1 MKKILLVISL
11 CFILTGCGN
20 YAELDKLAIVTGVAI
35 DKDGDDYEISY
46 LVANSPKGQTS
57 SKEGEAKTTVYSGT
71 GETIPDAAMIIE
83 QKSPKKIYLGHVNV
97 VIISEE
103 IAKDGFFKVADWLFR
118 NPETRKQFYLLLA
131 KDEKAKNIIKI
142 ISPLESFPSQS
153 IATLLE
159 SNRDSISAS
168 TTTTYNNFVGYV
180 LEQGADPIVPT
191 ITIKGDVKEGSDQS
205 NIETTEP
212 TAYLALGP
220 LAIFKEDKL
229 VGYVKAKESELIN
242 LIQNKIKEIK
252 YTLNYND
259 DDITI
264 DSYNLKT
271 KLSLKDEWHV
281 NLNITGTGNIYN
293 INSDIDISD
302 PKEIEKIEKK
312 WNKSLQKS
320 LKKLIKKMQNK
331 YKSDIFGFGNK
342 IYSTYPQKWNQV
354 KDEWND
360 KYFKQVKVT
369 INSNLKIPDT
379 GSLKD
384 TLTEAKK

>member
-1 MKKILLVISL
+1 MKKIFLIIFL
-11 CFILTGCGN
+11 CLFLSGCGN

-35 DKDGDDYEISY
+35 DKKGNDYEISY

-71 GETIPDAAMIIE
+71 GKTIPDAAMVIE

-97 VIISEE
+97 VIISED

-118 NPETRKQFYLLLA
+118 SPETRKQFYLLQAKNDKA
-131 KDEKAKNIIKI
+131 KDIIKI

-159 SNRDSISAS
+159 SNRDSKSAS

-180 LEQGADPIVPT
+180 LEEGADPILPT
-191 ITIKGDVKEGSDQS
+191 ITIHGNIKKGSEQS

-212 TAYLALGP
+212 IAYLTLGP

-229 VGYVKAKESELIN
+229 VGYATTKESELIN

-252 YTLNYND
+252 FSLTFKND
-259 DDITI
+259 ALSI

-271 KLSLKDEWHV
+271 KLSIEDESHIT
-281 NLNITGTGNIYN
+281 LTITGTGNIYN
-293 INSDIDISD
+293 INSNIDISN
-302 PKEIEKIEKK
+302 PKEIKKIENL

-320 LKKLIKKMQNK
+320 LKKLIRKMQDK
-331 YKSDIFGFGNK
+331 YHADIFGFGNK
-342 IYSTYPQKWNQV
+342 IYSTYPKKWNQLK
-354 KDEWND
+354 KDWNN
-360 KYFKQVKVT
+360 KYFKEVKVK
-369 INSNLKIPDT
+369 IKSNLKITDT

-384 TLTEAKK
+384 TLTEARK

>member
-118 NPETRKQFYLLLA
+118 NPEARKQFYLLLA

-159 SNRDSISAS
+159 SNRDSKSAS

-191 ITIKGDVKEGSDQS
+191 ITIKGNVKEGSDQS

>member
-20 YAELDKLAIVTGVAI
+20 YDELDKLAIVTGVAI

-118 NPETRKQFYLLLA
+118 NPEARKQFYLLLA

>member
-103 IAKDGFFKVADWLFR
+103 IAKEGFFKVADWLFR
-118 NPETRKQFYLLLA
+118 NPEARKQFYLLLA

-159 SNRDSISAS
+159 SNRDSKSAS

-191 ITIKGDVKEGSDQS
+191 ITIKGNVKEGSDQS

>member
-159 SNRDSISAS
+159 SNRDSKSAS

-191 ITIKGDVKEGSDQS
+191 ITIKGNVKEGSDQS

-281 NLNITGTGNIYN
+281 NLTITGNGNIYN
-293 INSDIDISD
+293 INSDINISD
-302 PKEIEKIEKK
+302 PKEIRKIEKK

>member
-1 MKKILLVISL
+1 MKKIFLIIFL
-11 CFILTGCGN
+11 CLFLSGCGN

-35 DKDGDDYEISY
+35 DKKGNDYEISY

-71 GETIPDAAMIIE
+71 GKTIPDAAMVIE

-97 VIISEE
+97 VIISED

-118 NPETRKQFYLLLA
+118 SPETRKQFYLLQAKNDKA
-131 KDEKAKNIIKI
+131 KDIIKI

-159 SNRDSISAS
+159 SNRDSKSAS

-180 LEQGADPIVPT
+180 LEEGADPILPT
-191 ITIKGDVKEGSDQS
+191 ITIHGNIKKGSEQS

-212 TAYLALGP
+212 IAYLTLGP

-229 VGYVKAKESELIN
+229 VGYATTKESELIN

-252 YTLNYND
+252 FSLTFKND
-259 DDITI
+259 ALSI

-271 KLSLKDEWHV
+271 KLSIEDESHIT
-281 NLNITGTGNIYN
+281 LTITGNGNIYN
-293 INSDIDISD
+293 INSNIDISN
-302 PKEIEKIEKK
+302 PKEIKKIENL

-320 LKKLIKKMQNK
+320 LKKLIRKMQDK
-331 YKSDIFGFGNK
+331 YHADIFGFGNK
-342 IYSTYPQKWNQV
+342 IYSTYPKKWNQLK
-354 KDEWND
+354 KDWNN
-360 KYFKQVKVT
+360 KYFKEVKVK
-369 INSNLKIPDT
+369 IKSNLKIPDT

-384 TLTEAKK
+384 TLTEARK

>member
-1 MKKILLVISL
+1 MKKIFLIIFL
-11 CFILTGCGN
+11 CLFLSGCGN

-35 DKDGDDYEISY
+35 DKKGNDYEISY

-71 GETIPDAAMIIE
+71 GKTIPDAAMVIE

-97 VIISEE
+97 VIISED

-118 NPETRKQFYLLLA
+118 SPETRKQFYLLQAKNDKA
-131 KDEKAKNIIKI
+131 KDIIKI

-159 SNRDSISAS
+159 SNRDSKSAS

-180 LEQGADPIVPT
+180 LEEGADPILPT
-191 ITIKGDVKEGSDQS
+191 ITIHGNIKKGSEQS

-212 TAYLALGP
+212 TAYLTLGP

-229 VGYVKAKESELIN
+229 VGYATTKESELIN

-252 YTLNYND
+252 FSLTFKND
-259 DDITI
+259 ALSI

-271 KLSLKDEWHV
+271 KLSIEDESHIT
-281 NLNITGTGNIYN
+281 LTITGTGNIYN
-293 INSDIDISD
+293 INSNIDISN
-302 PKEIEKIEKK
+302 PKEIKKIENL

-320 LKKLIKKMQNK
+320 LKKLIRKMQDK
-331 YKSDIFGFGNK
+331 YHADIFGFGNK
-342 IYSTYPQKWNQV
+342 IYSTYPKKWNQLK
-354 KDEWND
+354 KDWNN
-360 KYFKQVKVT
+360 KYFKEVKVK
-369 INSNLKIPDT
+369 IKSNLKIPDT

-384 TLTEAKK
+384 TLTEARK

>member
-35 DKDGDDYEISY
+35 DKDDDDYEISY

-103 IAKDGFFKVADWLFR
+103 IAKEGFFKVADWLFR

-159 SNRDSISAS
+159 SNRDSKSAS

-191 ITIKGDVKEGSDQS
+191 ITIKGNVKEGSDQS

-302 PKEIEKIEKK
+302 PKEIRKIEKK

>member
-118 NPETRKQFYLLLA
+118 NPEARKQFYLLLA

-191 ITIKGDVKEGSDQS
+191 ITIKGNVKEGSDQS

>member
-1 MKKILLVISL
+1 MKKIFLIIFL
-11 CFILTGCGN
+11 CLFLSGCGN

-35 DKDGDDYEISY
+35 DKKGNDYEISY
-46 LVANSPKGQTS
+46 LVANSPKDQTS

-71 GETIPDAAMIIE
+71 GKTIPDAAMVIE

-97 VIISEE
+97 VIISED

-118 NPETRKQFYLLLA
+118 SPETRKQFYLLQAKNDKA
-131 KDEKAKNIIKI
+131 KDIIKI

-159 SNRDSISAS
+159 SNRDSKSAS

-180 LEQGADPIVPT
+180 LEEGADPILPT
-191 ITIKGDVKEGSDQS
+191 ITIHGNIKKGSEQS

-212 TAYLALGP
+212 TAYLTLGP

-229 VGYVKAKESELIN
+229 VGYATTKESELIN

-252 YTLNYND
+252 FSLTFKND
-259 DDITI
+259 ALSI

-271 KLSLKDEWHV
+271 KLSIEDESHIT
-281 NLNITGTGNIYN
+281 LTITGNGNIYN
-293 INSDIDISD
+293 INSNIDISN
-302 PKEIEKIEKK
+302 PKEIKKIENL

-320 LKKLIKKMQNK
+320 LKKLIRKMQDK
-331 YKSDIFGFGNK
+331 CHADIFGFGNK
-342 IYSTYPQKWNQV
+342 IYSTYPKKWNQLK
-354 KDEWND
+354 KDWNN
-360 KYFKQVKVT
+360 KYFKEVKVK
-369 INSNLKIPDT
+369 IKSNLKIPDT

-384 TLTEAKK
+384 TLTEARK

>member
-118 NPETRKQFYLLLA
+118 NPEARKQFYLLLA

-191 ITIKGDVKEGSDQS
+191 ITIKGNVKEGSDQS

-320 LKKLIKKMQNK
+320 LKKLIKKMQNE
-331 YKSDIFGFGNK
+331 F
-342 IYSTYPQKWNQV
+342 
-354 KDEWND
+354 
-360 KYFKQVKVT
+360 
-369 INSNLKIPDT
+369 
-379 GSLKD
+379 
-384 TLTEAKK
+384 

>member
-159 SNRDSISAS
+159 SNRNSISAS

-281 NLNITGTGNIYN
+281 NLTITGTGNIYN
-293 INSDIDISD
+293 INSDINISD
-302 PKEIEKIEKK
+302 PKEIRKIEKK
-312 WNKSLQKS
+312 WNKFLQKS
-320 LKKLIKKMQNK
+320 LKKLIKKMQNE

-379 GSLKD
+379 GSLKN
-384 TLTEAKK
+384 TLTEARK

>member
-1 MKKILLVISL
+1 MKKIFLIIFL
-11 CFILTGCGN
+11 CLFLSGCGN

-35 DKDGDDYEISY
+35 DKKGNDYEISY

-71 GETIPDAAMIIE
+71 GKTIPDAAMVIE

-97 VIISEE
+97 VIISED

-118 NPETRKQFYLLLA
+118 SPETRKQFYLLQAKNDKA
-131 KDEKAKNIIKI
+131 KDIIKI

-159 SNRDSISAS
+159 SNRDSKSAS

-180 LEQGADPIVPT
+180 LEEGADPILPT
-191 ITIKGDVKEGSDQS
+191 ITIHGNIKKGSEQS

-212 TAYLALGP
+212 IAYLTLGP
-220 LAIFKEDKL
+220 LAIFKEDEL
-229 VGYVKAKESELIN
+229 VGYATTKESELIN

-252 YTLNYND
+252 FSLTFKND
-259 DDITI
+259 ALSI

-271 KLSLKDEWHV
+271 KLSIEDESHIT
-281 NLNITGTGNIYN
+281 LTITGTGNIYN
-293 INSDIDISD
+293 INSNIDISN
-302 PKEIEKIEKK
+302 PKEIKKIENL

-320 LKKLIKKMQNK
+320 LKKLIRKMQDK
-331 YKSDIFGFGNK
+331 YHADIFGFGNK
-342 IYSTYPQKWNQV
+342 IYSTYPKKWNQLK
-354 KDEWND
+354 KDWNN
-360 KYFKQVKVT
+360 KYFKEVKVK
-369 INSNLKIPDT
+369 IKSNLKIPDT

-384 TLTEAKK
+384 TLTEARK

>member
-103 IAKDGFFKVADWLFR
+103 IAKEGFFKVADWLFR
-118 NPETRKQFYLLLA
+118 NPEARKQFYLLLA

-159 SNRDSISAS
+159 SNRDSKSAS

>member
-71 GETIPDAAMIIE
+71 VETIPDAAMIIE

-118 NPETRKQFYLLLA
+118 NPEARKQFYLLLA

-191 ITIKGDVKEGSDQS
+191 ITIKGNVKEGSDQS

>member
-1 MKKILLVISL
+1 MKKIFLIIFL
-11 CFILTGCGN
+11 CLFLSGCGN

-35 DKDGDDYEISY
+35 DKKGNDYEISY

-71 GETIPDAAMIIE
+71 GKTIPDAAMVIE

-97 VIISEE
+97 VIISED

-118 NPETRKQFYLLLA
+118 SPETRKQFYLLQAKNDKA
-131 KDEKAKNIIKI
+131 KDIIKI

-159 SNRDSISAS
+159 SNRDSKSAS

-180 LEQGADPIVPT
+180 LEEGADPILPT
-191 ITIKGDVKEGSDQS
+191 ITIHGNIKKGSEQS

-212 TAYLALGP
+212 TAYLTLGP

-229 VGYVKAKESELIN
+229 VGYATTKESELIN

-252 YTLNYND
+252 FSLTFKND
-259 DDITI
+259 ALSI

-271 KLSLKDEWHV
+271 KLSIEDESHIT
-281 NLNITGTGNIYN
+281 LTITGNGNIYN
-293 INSDIDISD
+293 INSNIDISN
-302 PKEIEKIEKK
+302 PKEIKKIENL

-320 LKKLIKKMQNK
+320 LKKLIRKMQDK
-331 YKSDIFGFGNK
+331 YHADIFGFGNK
-342 IYSTYPQKWNQV
+342 IYSTYPKKWNQLK
-354 KDEWND
+354 KDWNN
-360 KYFKQVKVT
+360 KYFKEVKVK
-369 INSNLKIPDT
+369 IKSNLKIPDT

-384 TLTEAKK
+384 TLTEARK

>member
-118 NPETRKQFYLLLA
+118 NPEARKQFYLLLA

-159 SNRDSISAS
+159 SNRDSKSAS

-302 PKEIEKIEKK
+302 PKEIRKIEKK

>member
-118 NPETRKQFYLLLA
+118 NPEARKQFYLLLA

-159 SNRDSISAS
+159 SNRDSKSAS

-191 ITIKGDVKEGSDQS
+191 ITIKGDVKEGSEQS

>member
-118 NPETRKQFYLLLA
+118 NPEARKQFYLLLA

-281 NLNITGTGNIYN
+281 NLNITGNGNIYN
-293 INSDIDISD
+293 INSDINISD
-302 PKEIEKIEKK
+302 PKEIRKIEKK

>member
-159 SNRDSISAS
+159 SNRNSISAS

-312 WNKSLQKS
+312 WNKFLQKS

>member
-1 MKKILLVISL
+1 MKKIFLIIFL
-11 CFILTGCGN
+11 CLFLSGCGN

-35 DKDGDDYEISY
+35 DKKGNDYEISY

-71 GETIPDAAMIIE
+71 GKTIPDAAMVIE

-97 VIISEE
+97 VIISED

-118 NPETRKQFYLLLA
+118 SPETRKQFYLLQAKNDKA
-131 KDEKAKNIIKI
+131 KDIIKI

-159 SNRDSISAS
+159 SNRDSKSAS

-180 LEQGADPIVPT
+180 LEEGADPILPT
-191 ITIKGDVKEGSDQS
+191 ITIHGNIKKGSEQS

-212 TAYLALGP
+212 IAYLTLGP

-229 VGYVKAKESELIN
+229 VGYATTKESQLIN

-252 YTLNYND
+252 FSLTFKND
-259 DDITI
+259 ALSI

-271 KLSLKDEWHV
+271 KLSIEDESHIT
-281 NLNITGTGNIYN
+281 LTITGNGNIYN
-293 INSDIDISD
+293 INSNIDISN
-302 PKEIEKIEKK
+302 PKEIKKIENL

-320 LKKLIKKMQNK
+320 LKKLIRKMQDK
-331 YKSDIFGFGNK
+331 YHADIFGFGNK
-342 IYSTYPQKWNQV
+342 IYSTYPKKWNQLK
-354 KDEWND
+354 KDWNN
-360 KYFKQVKVT
+360 KYFKEVKVK
-369 INSNLKIPDT
+369 IKSNLKIPDT

-384 TLTEAKK
+384 TLTEARK

>member
-35 DKDGDDYEISY
+35 DKDDDDYEISY

-159 SNRDSISAS
+159 SNRDSKSAS

-191 ITIKGDVKEGSDQS
+191 ITIKGNVKEGSDQS

-302 PKEIEKIEKK
+302 PKEIRKIEKK

>member
-118 NPETRKQFYLLLA
+118 NPEARKQFYLLLA

-312 WNKSLQKS
+312 WNKFLQKS
-320 LKKLIKKMQNK
+320 LKKLIKKMQNE
-331 YKSDIFGFGNK
+331 YKRDIFGFGNK
-342 IYSTYPQKWNQV
+342 IYSTYPQEWNQV

>member
-1 MKKILLVISL
+1 MKKIFLIIFL
-11 CFILTGCGN
+11 CLFLSGCGN

-35 DKDGDDYEISY
+35 DKKGNDYEISY
-46 LVANSPKGQTS
+46 LVANSPKDQTS

-71 GETIPDAAMIIE
+71 GKTIPDAAMVIE

-97 VIISEE
+97 VIISED

-118 NPETRKQFYLLLA
+118 SPETRKQFYLLQAKNDKA
-131 KDEKAKNIIKI
+131 KDIIKI

-159 SNRDSISAS
+159 SNRDSKSAS

-180 LEQGADPIVPT
+180 LEEGADPILPT
-191 ITIKGDVKEGSDQS
+191 ITIHGNIKKGSEQS

-212 TAYLALGP
+212 TAYLTLGP

-229 VGYVKAKESELIN
+229 VGYATTKESELIN

-252 YTLNYND
+252 FSLTFKND
-259 DDITI
+259 ALSI

-271 KLSLKDEWHV
+271 KLSIEDESHIT
-281 NLNITGTGNIYN
+281 LTITGTGNIYN
-293 INSDIDISD
+293 INSNIDISN
-302 PKEIEKIEKK
+302 PKEIKKIENL

-320 LKKLIKKMQNK
+320 LKKLIRKMQDK
-331 YKSDIFGFGNK
+331 YHADIFGFGNK
-342 IYSTYPQKWNQV
+342 IYSTYPKKWNQLK
-354 KDEWND
+354 KDWNN
-360 KYFKQVKVT
+360 KYFKEVKVK
-369 INSNLKIPDT
+369 IKSNLKIPDT

-384 TLTEAKK
+384 TLTEARK

>member
-1 MKKILLVISL
+1 MKKIFLIIFL
-11 CFILTGCGN
+11 CLFLSGCGN

-35 DKDGDDYEISY
+35 DKKGNDYEISY

-71 GETIPDAAMIIE
+71 GKTIPDAAMVIE

-97 VIISEE
+97 VIISED

-118 NPETRKQFYLLLA
+118 SPETRKQFYLLQAKNDKA
-131 KDEKAKNIIKI
+131 KDIIKI

-159 SNRDSISAS
+159 SNRDSKSAS

-180 LEQGADPIVPT
+180 LEEGADPIIPT
-191 ITIKGDVKEGSDQS
+191 ITIHGNIKKGSEQS

-212 TAYLALGP
+212 TAYLTLGP

-229 VGYVKAKESELIN
+229 VGYATTKESELIN

-252 YTLNYND
+252 FSLTFKND
-259 DDITI
+259 ALSI

-271 KLSLKDEWHV
+271 KLSIEDESHIT
-281 NLNITGTGNIYN
+281 LTITGTGNIYN
-293 INSDIDISD
+293 INSNIDISN
-302 PKEIEKIEKK
+302 PKEIKKIENL

-320 LKKLIKKMQNK
+320 LKKLIRKMQDK
-331 YKSDIFGFGNK
+331 YHADIFGFGNK
-342 IYSTYPQKWNQV
+342 IYSTYPKKWNQLK
-354 KDEWND
+354 KDWNN
-360 KYFKQVKVT
+360 KYFKEVKVK
-369 INSNLKIPDT
+369 IKSNLKIPDT

-384 TLTEAKK
+384 TLTEARK

>member
-1 MKKILLVISL
+1 MKKIFLIIFL
-11 CFILTGCGN
+11 CLFLSGCGN

-35 DKDGDDYEISY
+35 DKKGNDYEISY

-71 GETIPDAAMIIE
+71 GKTIPDAAMVIE

-97 VIISEE
+97 VIISED

-118 NPETRKQFYLLLA
+118 SPETRKQFYLLQAKNYKA
-131 KDEKAKNIIKI
+131 KDIIKI

-159 SNRDSISAS
+159 SNRDSKSAS

-180 LEQGADPIVPT
+180 LEEGADPILPT
-191 ITIKGDVKEGSDQS
+191 ITIHGNIKKGSEQS

-212 TAYLALGP
+212 TAYLTLGP

-229 VGYVKAKESELIN
+229 VGYATTKESELIN

-252 YTLNYND
+252 FSLTFKND
-259 DDITI
+259 ALSI

-271 KLSLKDEWHV
+271 KLSIEDESHIT
-281 NLNITGTGNIYN
+281 LTITGNGNIYN
-293 INSDIDISD
+293 INSNIDISN
-302 PKEIEKIEKK
+302 PKEIKKIENL

-320 LKKLIKKMQNK
+320 LKKLIRKMQDK
-331 YKSDIFGFGNK
+331 YHADIFGFGNK
-342 IYSTYPQKWNQV
+342 IYSTYPKKWNQLK
-354 KDEWND
+354 KDWNN
-360 KYFKQVKVT
+360 KYFKEVKVK
-369 INSNLKIPDT
+369 IKSNLKIPDT

-384 TLTEAKK
+384 TLTEARK

>member
-159 SNRDSISAS
+159 SNRDSKSAS

>member
-159 SNRDSISAS
+159 SNRNSISAS

-252 YTLNYND
+252 YTLNYNN

-302 PKEIEKIEKK
+302 PKEIRKIEKK

-379 GSLKD
+379 GSLKN
-384 TLTEAKK
+384 TLTEARK

>member
-118 NPETRKQFYLLLA
+118 NPEARKQFYLLLA

>member
-1 MKKILLVISL
+1 MKKIFLIIFL
-11 CFILTGCGN
+11 CLFLSGCGN

-35 DKDGDDYEISY
+35 DKKGNDYEISY

-71 GETIPDAAMIIE
+71 GKTIPDAAMVIE

-97 VIISEE
+97 VIISED

-118 NPETRKQFYLLLA
+118 NPETRKQFYLLQAKNDKA
-131 KDEKAKNIIKI
+131 KDIIKI

-159 SNRDSISAS
+159 SNRDSKSAS

-180 LEQGADPIVPT
+180 LEEGADPILPT
-191 ITIKGDVKEGSDQS
+191 ITIHGNIKKGSEQS

-212 TAYLALGP
+212 IAYLTLGP

-229 VGYVKAKESELIN
+229 VGYATTKESELIN

-252 YTLNYND
+252 FSLTFKND
-259 DDITI
+259 ALSI

-271 KLSLKDEWHV
+271 KLSIEDESHIT
-281 NLNITGTGNIYN
+281 LTITGTGNIYN
-293 INSDIDISD
+293 INSNIDISN
-302 PKEIEKIEKK
+302 PKEIKKIENL

-320 LKKLIKKMQNK
+320 LKKLIRKMQDK
-331 YKSDIFGFGNK
+331 YHADIFGFGNK
-342 IYSTYPQKWNQV
+342 IYSTYPKKWNQLK
-354 KDEWND
+354 KDWNN
-360 KYFKQVKVT
+360 KYFKEVKVK
-369 INSNLKIPDT
+369 IKSNLKIPDT

-384 TLTEAKK
+384 TLTEARK

>member
-159 SNRDSISAS
+159 SNRDSKSAS

-281 NLNITGTGNIYN
+281 NLSITGTGNIYN

>member
-159 SNRDSISAS
+159 SNRNSISAS

>member
-1 MKKILLVISL
+1 MKKIFLIIFL
-11 CFILTGCGN
+11 CLFLSGCGN

-35 DKDGDDYEISY
+35 DKKGNDYEISY

-71 GETIPDAAMIIE
+71 GKTIPDAAMVIE

-97 VIISEE
+97 VIISED

-118 NPETRKQFYLLLA
+118 SPETRKQFYLLQAKNDKA
-131 KDEKAKNIIKI
+131 KDIIKI

-159 SNRDSISAS
+159 SNRDSKSAS

-180 LEQGADPIVPT
+180 LEEGADPILPT
-191 ITIKGDVKEGSDQS
+191 ITIHGNIKKGSEQS
-205 NIETTEP
+205 NIEKTEP
-212 TAYLALGP
+212 IAYLTLGP

-229 VGYVKAKESELIN
+229 VGYATTKESELIN

-252 YTLNYND
+252 FSLTFKND
-259 DDITI
+259 ALSI

-271 KLSLKDEWHV
+271 KLSIEDESHIT
-281 NLNITGTGNIYN
+281 LTITGTGNIYN
-293 INSDIDISD
+293 INSNIDISN
-302 PKEIEKIEKK
+302 PKEIKKIENL

-320 LKKLIKKMQNK
+320 LKKLIRKMQDK
-331 YKSDIFGFGNK
+331 YHADIFGFGNK
-342 IYSTYPQKWNQV
+342 IYSTYPKKWNQLK
-354 KDEWND
+354 KDWNN
-360 KYFKQVKVT
+360 KYFKEVKVK
-369 INSNLKIPDT
+369 IKSNLKIPDT

-384 TLTEAKK
+384 TLTEARK

>member
-20 YAELDKLAIVTGVAI
+20 YDELDKLAIVTGVAI

-118 NPETRKQFYLLLA
+118 NPEARKQFYLLLA

-159 SNRDSISAS
+159 SNRDSKSAS

>member
-1 MKKILLVISL
+1 MKKIFLIIFL
-11 CFILTGCGN
+11 CLFLSGCGN

-35 DKDGDDYEISY
+35 DKKGNDYEISY

-71 GETIPDAAMIIE
+71 GKTIPDAAMVIE

-97 VIISEE
+97 VIISED

-118 NPETRKQFYLLLA
+118 SPETRKQFYLLQAKNYKA
-131 KDEKAKNIIKI
+131 KDIIKI

-159 SNRDSISAS
+159 SNRDSKSAS

-180 LEQGADPIVPT
+180 LEEGADPILPT
-191 ITIKGDVKEGSDQS
+191 ITIHGNIKKGSEQS

-212 TAYLALGP
+212 IAYLTLGP

-229 VGYVKAKESELIN
+229 VGYATTKESELIN

-252 YTLNYND
+252 FSLTFKND
-259 DDITI
+259 ALSI

-271 KLSLKDEWHV
+271 KLSIEDESHIT
-281 NLNITGTGNIYN
+281 LTITGNGNIYN
-293 INSDIDISD
+293 INSNIDISN
-302 PKEIEKIEKK
+302 PKEIKKIENL

-320 LKKLIKKMQNK
+320 LKKLIRKMQDK
-331 YKSDIFGFGNK
+331 YHADIFGFGNK
-342 IYSTYPQKWNQV
+342 IYSTYPKKWNQLK
-354 KDEWND
+354 KDWNN
-360 KYFKQVKVT
+360 KYFKEVKVK
-369 INSNLKIPDT
+369 IKSNLKIPDT

-384 TLTEAKK
+384 TLTEARK

>member
-1 MKKILLVISL
+1 MKKIFLIIFL
-11 CFILTGCGN
+11 CLFLSGCGN

-35 DKDGDDYEISY
+35 DKKGNDYEISY

-71 GETIPDAAMIIE
+71 GKTIPDAAMVIE

-97 VIISEE
+97 VIISED

-118 NPETRKQFYLLLA
+118 NPETRKQFYLLQAKNDKA
-131 KDEKAKNIIKI
+131 KDIIKI

-159 SNRDSISAS
+159 SNRDSKSAS

-180 LEQGADPIVPT
+180 LEEGADPILPT
-191 ITIKGDVKEGSDQS
+191 ITIHGNIKKGSEQS

-212 TAYLALGP
+212 IAYLTLGP

-229 VGYVKAKESELIN
+229 VGYATTKESELIN

-252 YTLNYND
+252 FSLTFKND
-259 DDITI
+259 ALSI

-271 KLSLKDEWHV
+271 KLSIEDESHIT
-281 NLNITGTGNIYN
+281 LTITGNGNIYN
-293 INSDIDISD
+293 INSNIDISN
-302 PKEIEKIEKK
+302 PKEIKKIENL

-320 LKKLIKKMQNK
+320 LKKLIRKMQDK
-331 YKSDIFGFGNK
+331 YHADIFGFGNK
-342 IYSTYPQKWNQV
+342 IYSTYPKKWNQLK
-354 KDEWND
+354 KDWNN
-360 KYFKQVKVT
+360 KYFKEVKVK
-369 INSNLKIPDT
+369 IKSNLKIPDT

-384 TLTEAKK
+384 TLTEARK

>member
-1 MKKILLVISL
+1 MKKLLLVITL

-159 SNRDSISAS
+159 SNRDSKSAS

-212 TAYLALGP
+212 TAYLAP
-220 LAIFKEDKL
+220 WP
-229 VGYVKAKESELIN
+229 
-242 LIQNKIKEIK
+242 
-252 YTLNYND
+252 T
-259 DDITI
+259 
-264 DSYNLKT
+264 SY
-271 KLSLKDEWHV
+271 
-281 NLNITGTGNIYN
+281 
-293 INSDIDISD
+293 
-302 PKEIEKIEKK
+302 
-312 WNKSLQKS
+312 LQRR
-320 LKKLIKKMQNK
+320 
-331 YKSDIFGFGNK
+331 
-342 IYSTYPQKWNQV
+342 
-354 KDEWND
+354 
-360 KYFKQVKVT
+360 
-369 INSNLKIPDT
+369 
-379 GSLKD
+379 
-384 TLTEAKK
+384 

>member
-35 DKDGDDYEISY
+35 DKDGDYYEISY

-118 NPETRKQFYLLLA
+118 NPEARKQFYLLLA

-252 YTLNYND
+252 YTLNYNN

-302 PKEIEKIEKK
+302 PKEIRKIEKK

>member
-1 MKKILLVISL
+1 MKKIFLIIFL
-11 CFILTGCGN
+11 CLFLSGCGN

-35 DKDGDDYEISY
+35 DKKGNDYEISY

-71 GETIPDAAMIIE
+71 GKTIPDAAMVIE

-97 VIISEE
+97 VIISED

-118 NPETRKQFYLLLA
+118 NPETRKQFYLLQAKNDKA
-131 KDEKAKNIIKI
+131 KDIIKI

-159 SNRDSISAS
+159 SNRDSKSAS

-180 LEQGADPIVPT
+180 LEEGADPILPT
-191 ITIKGDVKEGSDQS
+191 ITIHGNIKKGSEQS

-212 TAYLALGP
+212 IAYLTLGP

-229 VGYVKAKESELIN
+229 VGYATTKESELIN

-252 YTLNYND
+252 FSLTFKND
-259 DDITI
+259 ALSI

-271 KLSLKDEWHV
+271 KLSIEDESHIT
-281 NLNITGTGNIYN
+281 LTITGTGNIYN
-293 INSDIDISD
+293 INSNIDISN
-302 PKEIEKIEKK
+302 PKEIKKIENL

-320 LKKLIKKMQNK
+320 LKKLIRKMQDK
-331 YKSDIFGFGNK
+331 YHAYIFGFGNK
-342 IYSTYPQKWNQV
+342 IYSTYPKKWNQLK
-354 KDEWND
+354 KDWNN
-360 KYFKQVKVT
+360 KYFKEVKVK
-369 INSNLKIPDT
+369 IKSNLKIPDT

-384 TLTEAKK
+384 TLTEARK